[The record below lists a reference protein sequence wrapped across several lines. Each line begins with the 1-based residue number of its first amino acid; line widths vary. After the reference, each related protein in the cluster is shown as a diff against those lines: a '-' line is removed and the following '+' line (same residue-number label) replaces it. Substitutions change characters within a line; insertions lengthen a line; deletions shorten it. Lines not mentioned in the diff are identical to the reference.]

1 MKRRTQ
7 TFSTWQRNYQHNRI
21 KIGLVWIVTISSIV
35 VSSHGQEA
43 TLVIE
48 NARVI
53 VGDGT
58 VKDSATV
65 IIAGDRIQSLSTNNP
80 RLKAIR
86 RIDARG
92 RTLMPGLI
100 DTHIHFGLTGQNRV
114 AFRSQ
119 METSPPK
126 YLKDFIRHGVT
137 TVKSLGDPLNLIL
150 ELRAMVNEGNI
161 LGPRILLVGPN
172 FTAPGG
178 HPVATLGQHEGAI
191 EVDDENTA
199 RKEVCRL
206 RKKGVDAIKAVL
218 EGGGGWEMPDTLPRL
233 SANVLRAIVD
243 EAHKHKLPV
252 TVHTHREQDALDAIE
267 AGADGVEHG
276 VSDARLS
283 DNCVANL
290 LLERNV
296 NYTPTLWIMRISSLA
311 SESKSF
317 DITKQNLK
325 FLSDKGVRISLGTDT
340 FCSMPRPGLNT
351 IQEMEFMVEAGLT
364 PDKVIRVATRNAA
377 EHLGHLEDLGTVE
390 PGKIADLIIIDGDPL
405 KDISSLHQVQMVI
418 KAGRIVHDKDKETTT
433 PKGIPLDSNPVGWFE
448 IPVTDMARAKA
459 FYEHVLNVKLQSM
472 NIGTLEMAFF
482 PMRPG
487 TTGAAGAL
495 MKGEVYKPSKQGV
508 QIYFTARDIDGV
520 LQRVQEQGGKVVLP
534 KTRIGPFG
542 YIASF
547 EDSEGNRIGLRAQQ

>member
-1 MKRRTQ
+1 MKQPQYT
-7 TFSTWQRNYQHNRI
+7 RNYQHNRI
-21 KIGLVWIVTISSIV
+21 KIGLVWIVAIFSIV
-35 VSSHGQEA
+35 VSSHGQEP

-58 VKDSATV
+58 VKDVATV
-65 IIAGDRIQSLSTNNP
+65 VIAGDRIQSVSKDDSQF
-80 RLKAIR
+80 KAFK

-100 DTHIHFGLTGQNRV
+100 DTHIHFGLMGQSGV
-114 AFRSQ
+114 AFRKQ

-137 TVKSLGDPLNLIL
+137 TVKSLGDPLDLVL
-150 ELRAMVNEGNI
+150 ELRTMVNEGNI

-178 HPVATLGQHEGAI
+178 HPVATLGQNEGAI

-199 RKEVCRL
+199 RKEVRRL
-206 RKKGVDAIKAVL
+206 REKGVDAIKAVL

-252 TVHTHREQDALDAIE
+252 TVHTHREQDVLDAIE

-276 VSDARLS
+276 VSDATLS
-283 DNCVANL
+283 DNRVANL
-290 LLERNV
+290 LLKRNV
-296 NYTPTLWIMRISSLA
+296 NYTPTLWIMRIGSLA
-311 SESKSF
+311 SESDSF
-317 DITKQNLK
+317 EITKQNLK

-340 FCSMPRPGLNT
+340 LCSMPRPGLNT

-364 PDKVIRVATRNAA
+364 PEKVIRAATRNAA
-377 EHLGHLEDLGTVE
+377 EHLGLLEDLGTIE

-418 KAGRIVHDKDKETTT
+418 KAGRIVHDADVEITT

-459 FYEHVLNVKLQSM
+459 FYEHVLNVKLQPM
-472 NIGTLEMAFF
+472 NIGPLEMAFF

-495 MKGEVYKPSKQGV
+495 MKGEAFKPSRQGV
-508 QIYFTARDIDGV
+508 QIYFTIIDIDGA
-520 LQRVQEQGGKVVLP
+520 LKRVQEQGGKVVLP

-542 YIASF
+542 FVASF
-547 EDSEGNRIGLRAQQ
+547 EDSEGNRIGLRSQQ

>member
-1 MKRRTQ
+1 MKQ
-7 TFSTWQRNYQHNRI
+7 IGLARNDQNNRV
-21 KIGLVWIVTISSIV
+21 KIGLVWIVAIFSIV
-35 VSSHGQEA
+35 VSSHGQEP

-58 VKDSATV
+58 VKDVATV
-65 IIAGDRIQSLSTNNP
+65 VIAGDRIQSVSTSKP
-80 RLKAIR
+80 PLRAVK
-86 RIDARG
+86 RIDAGG

-100 DTHIHFGLTGQNRV
+100 DTHIHFGLTGQSRV
-114 AFRSQ
+114 AFRAQ

-126 YLKDFIRHGVT
+126 YLTDFIQHGVT
-137 TVKSLGDPLNLIL
+137 TVKSLGDPLDLVL
-150 ELRAMVNEGNI
+150 ELRTMVNEGHI
-161 LGPRILLVGPN
+161 PGPRILLVGPN

-178 HPVATLGQHEGAI
+178 HPVATLGQDEGAI

-199 RKEVCRL
+199 RKEVRRL
-206 RKKGVDAIKAVL
+206 REQGVDAIKAVL

-252 TVHTHREQDALDAIE
+252 TVHTHRQQDVLDAVE

-276 VSDARLS
+276 VSDATLS
-283 DNCVANL
+283 DTRVASL

-296 NYTPTLWIMRISSLA
+296 NYTPTLWIMRLGSLA
-311 SESKSF
+311 SKSESF
-317 DITKQNLK
+317 EITKQNLK

-340 FCSMPRPGLNT
+340 MCSMPRPGLNT
-351 IQEMEFMVEAGLT
+351 IQEMEFMAEAGLT
-364 PDKVIRVATRNAA
+364 PEKVIRAATRNAA
-377 EHLGHLEDLGTVE
+377 EHLGLLEDLGTIE

-418 KAGRIVHDKDKETTT
+418 KAGRIVHDVDAETTT
-433 PKGIPLDSNPVGWFE
+433 PKGIPSDSNPVGWFE

-459 FYEHVLNVKLQSM
+459 FYEHVLNVKLQTM
-472 NIGTLEMAFF
+472 NFGPLEMAFF

-495 MKGEVYKPSKQGV
+495 MKGEAFKPSRQGV
-508 QIYFTARDIDGV
+508 QIYFITIDIDGA
-520 LQRVQEQGGKVVLP
+520 LQRVQEQGGKVALP
-534 KTRIGPFG
+534 KTRIGFFG
-542 YIASF
+542 FIASF
-547 EDSEGNRIGLRAQQ
+547 EDSEGNRIGLRSQQ